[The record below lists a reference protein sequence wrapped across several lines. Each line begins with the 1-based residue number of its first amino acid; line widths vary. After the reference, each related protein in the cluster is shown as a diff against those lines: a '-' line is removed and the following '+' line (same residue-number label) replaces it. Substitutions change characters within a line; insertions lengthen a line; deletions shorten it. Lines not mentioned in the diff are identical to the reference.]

1 MIQFLTQLGQALVL
15 VSILLCNPE
24 ALFAG
29 GRSPP
34 AAIHPRVIV
43 SESGGYSLKLSPSDL
58 NARFHANYT
67 LSHKDQPLWTKELPF
82 TLLQAAVTNTGHIV
96 GYAYTHGE
104 EGFGKDHDKGNGD
117 FVIAI
122 IDRDGKPL
130 LVDKHERE
138 DSRFFHSD
146 PDPTAKGM
154 VVDEAND
161 RLIVRVRNPDLNIRE
176 EAWWPYKISTGRA
189 LPITTPTLLSKT
201 KADPRPIHVRAVKGT
216 NLYLVQWW
224 LVRFPERSIGTMFSL
239 HEENGVEVWSMS
251 LPKDYTLENEEE
263 QSALQK
269 QIGADGAILANPQ
282 PKTFCL
288 HFYADKARVNFEVGQ
303 NKKGE
308 WSVQEKSREEFR
320 NNKSNPTAV
329 DQPAQSLLPRK
340 HEASFQS
347 IELKPF
353 KAKPTHPIR
362 NIHSGFDFDS
372 DGNIGF
378 VRHESGSEGTFLL
391 VDTVGKVLITIPLAV
406 EPEKDSN
413 WDGVAFVGESQF
425 IATLS
430 GFGKEAEAKAWRI
443 DTKKKSLT
451 RLTDFKSPAVECI
464 ASGADGSF
472 VVLACERSKYTMTD
486 SVSKHDSSG
495 RRLWTIPERYEDFPK
510 ALFSPES
517 LCVSDTGEV
526 LVLDNIEKKVQVFH
540 ADGTYSRVID
550 LEEQWGREPN
560 YPTEIAS
567 APDHGLLV
575 YDFQGSP
582 SMVMMRASGAPK
594 FSFDARLAKNGPP
607 LVPHSEPKM
616 DAEGR
621 VWMSDGDTILRLG
634 TDGIVDRVLGEVADS
649 ETMGEVESVAIDRE
663 GNIAA
668 TSRRSRVVHQF
679 DRNGAFQR
687 AYMGEADRG
696 SGFAIDPVLFGA
708 NGDIY
713 IQANEEYDTSKVIRF
728 SSDGVQREELQFA
741 YGRVQPLGIT
751 GSFLSE
757 DRSSVSIIK
766 SNGELVRKIERQ
778 PDGNWLEDVDGIKVA
793 RNGDFAVLTTH
804 FNSVPSLPNSINLF
818 SATGDPIRTLAIPN
832 LQRFAG
838 FDFDGETIVVC
849 SPEAIVLFDSH
860 GNAKFWLDYPGKK
873 KEGSC
878 QVTLTKAG
886 RELVIVDRNV
896 SHSIFRVE
904 LPAEPLKV
912 AKPQSI
918 DELLLFFPAKYPT
931 GDWQPKEL
939 RFDDVYFAAD
949 DKTKLHGWYCPCE
962 NPRGVIL
969 LAHGNAGHVASR
981 ATWLRYLQS
990 KARVSVFL
998 FDYRGYG
1005 RSEGTPTVE
1014 GLLLDARAARAK
1026 LCELASTKESEIILM
1041 GESLGGAIFVQ
1052 LAAEVAPRGLIL
1064 QSTFSSLKDV
1074 ADVHYPKLSWLVP
1087 SNKLDS
1093 LNAIAKY
1100 RGPLLQSH
1108 GDQDR
1113 TIPFASGEKLFQAA
1127 NEPKTFTAI
1136 PNADHNNWL
1145 SDDYLRQLNDFVNRI
1160 GQPGK

>member
-1 MIQFLTQLGQALVL
+1 MIQFLKQLGQALVL

-24 ALFAG
+24 ALRAG
-29 GRSPP
+29 GRSLP

-43 SESGGYSLKLSPSDL
+43 SESGEFKLKLDPSDL

-67 LSHKDQPLWTKELPF
+67 LSLKDQPLWTKELPF
-82 TLLQAAVTNTGHIV
+82 TLLDAAVTNTGHIV

-104 EGFGKDHDKGNGD
+104 EGFGKDRDTGKGD
-117 FVIAI
+117 FVVAI

-130 LVDKHERE
+130 LIDKHERE
-138 DSRFFHSD
+138 GSRFLHSD
-146 PDPTAKGM
+146 PDPTSKGM

-176 EAWWPYKISTGRA
+176 EAWWQYKISTGRA
-189 LPITTPTLLSKT
+189 LPIATPKLRSKT
-201 KADPRPIHVRAVKGT
+201 KADPSPIHVRTVKGT
-216 NLYLVQWW
+216 NLYIVQWW
-224 LVRFPERSIGTMFSL
+224 LVRFPEGSIGTMFSL

-251 LPKDYTLENEEE
+251 LPNDYTLENEDE
-263 QSALQK
+263 QSALNE
-269 QIGADGAILANPQ
+269 QIWAGGAILANPQ
-282 PKTFCL
+282 LKTFSL

-308 WSVQEKSREEFR
+308 WSVQEKSREAFR
-320 NNKSNPTAV
+320 NNKSKPPSL
-329 DQPAQSLLPRK
+329 DQPAPSLLPKK

-353 KAKPTHPIR
+353 KAKQTHPIR
-362 NIHSGFDFDS
+362 NIQSGFDFDS

-391 VDTVGKVLITIPLAV
+391 VDTVGKVLTTIPLAI

-413 WDGVAFVGESQF
+413 WDGVAFVGANQF
-425 IATLS
+425 ILTLS
-430 GFGKEAEAKAWRI
+430 GLGIEAQAKAWKI

-451 RLTDFKSPAVECI
+451 RLPEFKSPAVECI
-464 ASGADGSF
+464 AGGADGSF

-486 SVSKHDSSG
+486 SVSKHDSNG
-495 RRLWTIPERYEDFPK
+495 RRLWTIPESYEDFPK

-594 FSFDARLAKNGPP
+594 FSFDARLAKNSPP

-649 ETMGEVESVAIDRE
+649 ETMGEIASVAIDRE

-668 TSRRSRVVHQF
+668 TSRRTRVVHQF
-679 DRNGAFQR
+679 DRNGVFQR
-687 AYMGEADRG
+687 TYMDEPARG
-696 SGFAIDPVLFGA
+696 FSSDPVHFGA

-713 IQANEEYDTSKVIRF
+713 IKANEEYEASKVIRV

-757 DRSSVSIIK
+757 DRSSVSMIK
-766 SNGELVRKIERQ
+766 QSGELVRKIERQ

-793 RNGDFAVLTTH
+793 RNGEFAVLTTH
-804 FNSVPSLPNSINLF
+804 FNSVPKLPNSINLF
-818 SATGDPIRTLAIPN
+818 SATGDPIRTLAFPN

-849 SPEAIVLFDSH
+849 SPKAIVVYDSQ
-860 GNAKFWLDYPGKK
+860 GKAKVSLDYPGKK
-873 KEGSC
+873 KEGSW

-886 RELVIVDRNV
+886 RELVLVDGNAP
-896 SHSIFRVE
+896 HSIFRVE
-904 LPAEPLKV
+904 LPAAP
-912 AKPQSI
+912 
-918 DELLLFFPAKYPT
+918 PT
-931 GDWQPKEL
+931 P
-939 RFDDVYFAAD
+939 Y
-949 DKTKLHGWYCPCE
+949 
-962 NPRGVIL
+962 
-969 LAHGNAGHVASR
+969 
-981 ATWLRYLQS
+981 
-990 KARVSVFL
+990 
-998 FDYRGYG
+998 
-1005 RSEGTPTVE
+1005 
-1014 GLLLDARAARAK
+1014 
-1026 LCELASTKESEIILM
+1026 
-1041 GESLGGAIFVQ
+1041 
-1052 LAAEVAPRGLIL
+1052 
-1064 QSTFSSLKDV
+1064 
-1074 ADVHYPKLSWLVP
+1074 
-1087 SNKLDS
+1087 
-1093 LNAIAKY
+1093 
-1100 RGPLLQSH
+1100 
-1108 GDQDR
+1108 
-1113 TIPFASGEKLFQAA
+1113 
-1127 NEPKTFTAI
+1127 
-1136 PNADHNNWL
+1136 
-1145 SDDYLRQLNDFVNRI
+1145 
-1160 GQPGK
+1160 